1 MVVPRMHRIRLT
13 VTRLR
18 SRGRLQLGPEVRIS
32 PGARVSV
39 ARGAL
44 VQIGAESVLGPDS
57 RVEAAAGRVIIG
69 PGARLAERAIV
80 SASTD
85 VTIGARAVVGDWAL
99 VEDGH
104 VGDGAVI
111 GPHAVVGPGATVAA
125 GARIE
130 PYAVVRSPVSES

>member
-1 MVVPRMHRIRLT
+1 M
-13 VTRLR
+13 
-18 SRGRLQLGPEVRIS
+18 
-32 PGARVSV
+32 SV
-39 ARGAL
+39 ARGARVEL
-44 VQIGAESVLGPDS
+44 GASSVLGPDS
-57 RVEAAAGRVIIG
+57 RIEAAGGRVTIG

-85 VTIGARAVVGDWAL
+85 VIIGARAVVGDWAL